1 MQPHSSA
8 PPPRQP
14 SARPAFKASPGVSPT
29 EATANEFTDAVA
41 RMFEKRP
48 PIDDTPI
55 VLPRVDPPEDGED
68 QPSGLRTRLF
78 GSGALRRALMIVP
91 VAVVG
96 YCLVWFFYLQP
107 SQGVAPA
114 AVNTA
119 KIELQQPVEA
129 VPPAPPPRPV
139 VVEAA
144 PPPAASQAVAPPEPA
159 PAPPDLRPLTR
170 EEIREL
176 QGKLGLIG
184 FAAGPADGVLGPQTQ
199 SALERYSQ
207 SRSVKPEAN
216 RELLSRVRT
225 EAAPKP

>member
-14 SARPAFKASPGVSPT
+14 SARPAFKASPGASPK
-29 EATANEFTDAVA
+29 EASANEFTDAVA

-48 PIDDTPI
+48 PMDDTPI
-55 VLPRVDPPEDGED
+55 VLPRIDPPEDGDD
-68 QPSGLRTRLF
+68 QPSGLRARLF
-78 GSGALRRALMIVP
+78 GGSALRRALMVVP
-91 VAVVG
+91 VAVAG
-96 YCLVWFFYLQP
+96 YCLVWFFNLQP
-107 SQGVAPA
+107 QQGAAPA
-114 AVNTA
+114 VVTTA
-119 KIELQQPVEA
+119 KTEFQQPVEA
-129 VPPAPPPRPV
+129 VPPAQPPRPE

-144 PPPAASQAVAPPEPA
+144 APPAPSQAIAPPQPPPAA
-159 PAPPDLRPLTR
+159 PDLRPLTR

-176 QGKLGLIG
+176 QGKLGAIG

-199 SALERYSQ
+199 AALQRYSQ

-225 EAAPKP
+225 EAAAKP

>member
-1 MQPHSSA
+1 MQPHSP

-14 SARPAFKASPGVSPT
+14 SARPAFKPSPGASPQASN
-29 EATANEFTDAVA
+29 ANEFTEAVA

-48 PIDDTPI
+48 PVDDTPI
-55 VLPRVDPPEDGED
+55 ILPRVDPPEDGDD
-68 QPSGLRTRLF
+68 QPSGLRARLF
-78 GSGALRRALMIVP
+78 GGSALRRALLVVP
-91 VAVVG
+91 ATVVG

-107 SQGVAPA
+107 SQGVAPT

-119 KIELQQPVEA
+119 KVEFQQPVEA

-139 VVEAA
+139 VVEA
-144 PPPAASQAVAPPEPA
+144 PPPAASEAAAPPQPA
-159 PAPPDLRPLTR
+159 PAAPDLRPLTR

-176 QGKLGLIG
+176 QGKLVAIG

-199 SALERYSQ
+199 AALRRYSE
-207 SRSVKPEAN
+207 SRSVKPDPN

-225 EAAPKP
+225 EAAAKP